1 MMQLEQHTTTERDD
15 LGNVGIDFVPELSD
29 AMAPMPWPPEESTP
43 PVPSENVFDGLGGWQ
58 DFELMPPRYRSRRHA
73 EQAFQ
78 KWSVVLLVLLSIT
91 IGSSVTLWLRGRRT
105 IAKNAVLVEQAQPI
119 AELQRATRLL
129 ETENALLEKWC
140 TWVESA
146 KPDDSVAQ
154 VLGAVTRA
162 THPGPKVP
170 ATQHLDVQSIEIKLP
185 LEYDLSLKEPP
196 SWAVRRVSLA
206 AVANSRDV
214 LMPWNDR
221 LEKSGRLQDVQLTT
235 PAGVW
240 REALIQVSAQP
251 LSSTLVP

>member
-1 MMQLEQHTTTERDD
+1 MMQLEQHATTEHDD
-15 LGNVGIDFVPELSD
+15 LGSVGIDFVPEPSD
-29 AMAPMPWPPEESTP
+29 AMAPMPWPPDAPTAA
-43 PVPSENVFDGLGGWQ
+43 VPCQNVTDGLGGWQ
-58 DFELMPPRYRSRRHA
+58 DFELMPPHYRARRHA

-91 IGSSVTLWLRGRRT
+91 VGSSVTLWLRGRRT

-119 AELQRATRLL
+119 AELRRTTRLL
-129 ETENALLEKWC
+129 KTENALLEKWC

-154 VLGAVTRA
+154 VLGAVAQA

-170 ATQHLDVQSIEIKLP
+170 AAQHLDVQSIEVKLP
-185 LEYDLSLKEPP
+185 LEYDVSLKEPP
-196 SWAVRRVSLA
+196 SWAVPRVSLT

-221 LEKSGRLQDVQLTT
+221 LEQSGRLQEVQLNT
-235 PAGVW
+235 PGGAW
-240 REALIQVSAQP
+240 REALIQVTAQP
-251 LSSTLVP
+251 LSSTLLP